1 MERKK
6 KIQLAQI
13 IFLFLGLFTIF
24 FTYLKRETNQKETL
38 ISVET
43 KKKIEKQLSDQKSLN
58 DNDTFYNVEYS
69 GFDLN
74 GNRYI
79 IKCKEAVVNKNS
91 IELIN
96 MQFVNAKFYFKDDTT
111 LFINSDSGVY
121 NNKTLDIQFSKNV
134 RGSYLNSKLFA
145 QNANYSNSSGYVS
158 ISNNVIIED
167 PKGSVF
173 AKKLL
178 FDIKTKTLKIS
189 SSQNERV
196 KANITLK

>member
-6 KIQLAQI
+6 KIRLAQI

-91 IELIN
+91 IELIK

-111 LFINSDSGVY
+111 LFINSDSGIY

-134 RGSYLNSKLFA
+134 KGSYLNSKLFA
-145 QNANYSNSSGYVS
+145 QNANYSNSNGYVS

-178 FDIKTKTLKIS
+178 FDIKTKNLKIS

-196 KANITLK
+196 KANISLK

>member
-91 IELIN
+91 IELIK

-111 LFINSDSGVY
+111 LFINSDSGIY

-134 RGSYLNSKLFA
+134 KGSYLNSKLFA
-145 QNANYSNSSGYVS
+145 QNANYSNSNGYVS

>member
-6 KIQLAQI
+6 KIRLAQI

-43 KKKIEKQLSDQKSLN
+43 KKKIEKQLSDQKTID

-91 IELIN
+91 IELIK

-111 LFINSDSGVY
+111 LFINSESGIY

-167 PKGSVF
+167 PKGSMF

>member
-6 KIQLAQI
+6 KIRLAQI

-91 IELIN
+91 IELIK

-111 LFINSDSGVY
+111 LFINSDSGIY

-134 RGSYLNSKLFA
+134 KGSYLNSKLFA
-145 QNANYSNSSGYVS
+145 QNANYSNSNGYVS

>member
-134 RGSYLNSKLFA
+134 KGSYLNSKLFA

>member
-6 KIQLAQI
+6 KIRLAQI

-43 KKKIEKQLSDQKSLN
+43 KKKIEKQLSDQKTID

-91 IELIN
+91 IELIK

-111 LFINSDSGVY
+111 LFINSDSGIY

-134 RGSYLNSKLFA
+134 KGSYLNSKLFA
-145 QNANYSNSSGYVS
+145 QNANYSNSNGYVS

>member
-6 KIQLAQI
+6 KIRLAQI

-91 IELIN
+91 IELIK

-111 LFINSDSGVY
+111 LFINSDSGIY

-134 RGSYLNSKLFA
+134 KGSYLNSKLFA
-145 QNANYSNSSGYVS
+145 QNANYSNSNGYVS

-167 PKGSVF
+167 PKGSMF